1 MCVGSRVCMCMKRV
15 SYTNVWL
22 HSLSCAGWH
31 LFISVV
37 HEITVFPYHVCLC
50 VCVGGFTDGVIH
62 KYLVALSS
70 CSAPGHLFAA
80 DAHEIRVFLYEML

>member
-1 MCVGSRVCMCMKRV
+1 MHVHAEGVIHKC
-15 SYTNVWL
+15 L
-22 HSLSCAGWH
+22 APLSLFCAGWY

-37 HEITVFPYHVCLC
+37 HEITVFSVC
-50 VCVGGFTDGVIH
+50 VCVCGFTDGVIH

-70 CSAPGHLFAA
+70 CSAPGHLFVT